1 MTTRRRL
8 TTEEYVQGV
17 LTGSRAVLARAITLV
32 ESDAPQHNAQA
43 QDILRALLP
52 HSGGSARIGITGV
65 PGVGKSS
72 LIEMLGMQLVAQKHT
87 IAVLAVDPSSSLSH
101 GSILGDKTRMPQLA
115 QSPNAFIRP
124 SPAGGALGGV
134 ARKTRESIIICE
146 AAGFD
151 TIIVETVGV
160 GQSETTVRAMTDCFV
175 LLALAGA
182 GDELQAIKK
191 GVVELADLI
200 VVTKADGENRTR
212 AQAARADYLRALR
225 YLSPTIDGWRTQV
238 LTCSALTGEGVG
250 DLWKTIEEF
259 LQIGHTTGAHG
270 ARRREQAQSWME
282 ALIAEGLQRRFLHHP
297 GVAARL
303 PELRRA
309 VVAGEIPVTAAVQE
323 LLGLSDQGV
332 NIS

>member
-1 MTTRRRL
+1 MASRKRL

-17 LTGSRAVLARAITLV
+17 LAGSRAILARAITLV
-32 ESDAPQHNAQA
+32 ESDAPQHHSQA
-43 QDILRALLP
+43 QDVLRALLP
-52 HSGGSARIGITGV
+52 HSGESARIGITGI

-72 LIEMLGMQLVAQKHT
+72 LIETLGMQLVAQKHT
-87 IAVLAVDPSSSLSH
+87 IAVLTVDPSSSLSH

-124 SPAGGALGGV
+124 SPTGGVLGGV
-134 ARKTRESIIICE
+134 ARKTRESIIVCE

-160 GQSETTVRAMTDCFV
+160 GQSETAIHAMTDCFV

-182 GDELQAIKK
+182 GDELQASKK
-191 GVVELADLI
+191 GVVELADL
-200 VVTKADGENRTR
+200 VVITKADGENRTR

-225 YLSPTIDGWRTQV
+225 YLAPTTEGWRTRV
-238 LTCSALTGEGVG
+238 ITCSALTGEGVG
-250 DLWKTIEEF
+250 DLWKTVEEF
-259 LQIGHTTGAHG
+259 LQLGRANGTHA

-282 ALIAEGLQRRFLHHP
+282 ALIAEGLQQRFLHHP
-297 GVAARL
+297 GIAARL

-309 VVAGEIPVTAAVQE
+309 VVAGEIPATAAVEE
-323 LLGLSDQGV
+323 LLRLADTWTTT
-332 NIS
+332 